1 MEKLLKKI
9 LPFSVLPFI
18 ANCNKCLFLLSAD
31 CLRTPDEFL
40 KRVSFSSVPQ
50 QNVCSYDSARFL
62 PGSQGKRLA
71 KGPGSCDVRASVQ
84 ARFMI
89 NTFKHVDMTVCTTR
103 TYRPLSV
110 CIHAIFLWGG
120 VDTRISFPS
129 PRRGSSSTTFSQ
141 KGLFSQMGC
150 SCPPEKCFLLQKF
163 DRHGWITLPLM
174 IEKLNLDK
182 SQAIQNSSPMTCW
195 EKKQPKRD
203 RSAVSPLPK
212 KTDCV
217 CMCLCLCM
225 CASVAGDG
233 GAGWSESLRDD
244 R

>member
-1 MEKLLKKI
+1 MSFSSVGR
-9 LPFSVLPFI
+9 LPLHTGWISEG
-18 ANCNKCLFLLSAD
+18 A
-31 CLRTPDEFL
+31 
-40 KRVSFSSVPQ
+40 SFSSVPQ
-50 QNVCSYDSARFL
+50 QNVCSCESARFL

-110 CIHAIFLWGG
+110 FIHAIFLWGG

-141 KGLFSQMGC
+141 KGLFSHMGC
-150 SCPPEKCFLLQKF
+150 SCPPEKCFLLLQKF
-163 DRHGWITLPLM
+163 DRHGWITLALM

-182 SQAIQNSSPMTCW
+182 VKQSKTAVQWHVGKNSQKGTGVQ
-195 EKKQPKRD
+195 
-203 RSAVSPLPK
+203 
-212 KTDCV
+212 
-217 CMCLCLCM
+217 
-225 CASVAGDG
+225 
-233 GAGWSESLRDD
+233 
-244 R
+244 